1 MQLCDKKKNK
11 NIIQGTCIKVLRR
24 VFVNFSCLSIL
35 KFFNDFKY
43 PLGLASYHNETRRTF
58 TSMKLVFLCP
68 IFNSKFP
75 QV

>member
-1 MQLCDKKKNK
+1 MQLCYKK
-11 NIIQGTCIKVLRR
+11 IIQGTCIKVVRR
-24 VFVNFSCLSIL
+24 IFVNLGCLSIL

-43 PLGLASYHNETRRTF
+43 PLGLAPYQNETRTF
-58 TSMKLVFLCP
+58 TSMKLIFLCP